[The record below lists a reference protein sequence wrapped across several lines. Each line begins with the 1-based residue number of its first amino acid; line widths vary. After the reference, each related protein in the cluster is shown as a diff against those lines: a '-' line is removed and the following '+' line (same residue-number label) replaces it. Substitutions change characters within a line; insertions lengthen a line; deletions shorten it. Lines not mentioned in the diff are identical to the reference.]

1 MAGCAVSVSS
11 IDRIAGPSITSRH
24 ARPSVFVLRAPGI
37 NCDRETMDACRLAGA
52 EPELVHINELLHG
65 QRRLDEA
72 GMLVIPG
79 GFSYGDHLGAGSLL
93 ATVLRHR
100 LMPQLEGFVADNRPV
115 LGICNGFQVLARLG
129 FLGPIALAPN
139 ESGLFDCR
147 WLRCTVDPATPCIFL
162 RDVESVELPIAHGQG
177 RVMFAEDNAPAVLS
191 NAPLRYVDN
200 PNGSMEAIAGVC
212 NHIGTVFGLMPHQE
226 RAVHDWQHPRGTPA
240 GPSGLRIFQNAVAH
254 VRSL

>member
-1 MAGCAVSVSS
+1 MARCTVSVSS
-11 IDRIAGPSITSRH
+11 IDRTARPSTTAHH
-24 ARPSVFVLRAPGI
+24 ARPPLFVLRAPGI

-52 EPELVHINELLHG
+52 EPELVHVDELLHG
-65 QRRLDEA
+65 RRRLDEA

-93 ATVLRHR
+93 ATILRHR
-100 LMPQLEGFVADNRPV
+100 LMSQLDAFVADHRPV

-139 ESGLFDCR
+139 QSGLFDCR
-147 WLRCTVDPATPCIFL
+147 WLRCTVSRPTSCIFL
-162 RDVESVELPIAHGQG
+162 RDVDSIELPIAHGQG
-177 RVMFAEDNAPAVLS
+177 RVMVADADLPAVLL

-200 PNGSMEAIAGVC
+200 PNGSTEGIAGVC
-212 NHIGTVFGLMPHQE
+212 NHAGTVFGLMPHPE
-226 RAVHDWQHPRGTPA
+226 RAVYDWQHPGGTAA